1 MPQNLPEAPVGEQEV
16 QAPAVDSAG
25 HRERLLE
32 RFAGSGLSALHLHE
46 IVELLLT
53 FTIPRRDTK
62 PFARELVRRYKT
74 LSALINAPSEEL
86 VEVKGITRRSALL
99 FRLVREVMAHCLKEK
114 SAGKSIIAHRRDAEE
129 YLRINFGSR
138 RDEYL
143 AAIFLGNRHEVL
155 ETEIMAEG
163 IVNQC
168 AVFPRRIMEKALRY
182 GASAMIVAHNHPGG
196 GLRPSEADWALTER
210 LFAICKMLEI
220 PLLDHLII
228 SHQEVASLKELP
240 RWKVSVDK

>member
-1 MPQNLPEAPVGEQEV
+1 MADDNRIAFTDQELR
-16 QAPAVDSAG
+16 APADDSTG

-32 RFAGSGLSALHLHE
+32 RFAGNGLAALHLHE

-53 FTIPRRDTK
+53 FSIPRRDTK
-62 PFARELVRRYKT
+62 PFARELVKRYKT
-74 LSALINAPSEEL
+74 LSALLNAQPEEL
-86 VEVKGITRRSALL
+86 VEINGITRRSALL
-99 FRLVREVMAHCLKEK
+99 FKLVQEIMAHCLKERYERK
-114 SAGKSIIAHRRDAEE
+114 SLIAHRRDVEE

-143 AAIFLGNRHEVL
+143 AALFLGNRHEVI

-163 IVNQC
+163 TVNQC
-168 AVFPRRIMEKALRY
+168 AVFPRRIMEKAFRY
-182 GASAMIVAHNHPGG
+182 GASSIIIAHNHPGG
-196 GLRPSEADWALTER
+196 GLKPSEADWALTER
-210 LFAICKMLEI
+210 LFAICRMLEI

-228 SHQEVASLKELP
+228 SNQECASLKELP